1 MFPAFLF
8 LPLFLNENHVCPQSV
23 PLPQVPM
30 LATAQSSSAP
40 RPVGSKPWSQL
51 LLFFRWYFFICLV
64 PHLHSSVTG
73 FRILWVYFPFPTA
86 VVAQS
91 LSLSKVCDFKQLLLI
106 SVSHWC
112 GSFLY
117 CKETYLRLLIAVSF
131 SVFPQTPSCCGAS
144 SSGGRGRCCHRSNG
158 QRCMS

>member
-1 MFPAFLF
+1 MFHCLRFLCW
-8 LPLFLNENHVCPQSV
+8 PLHRAL
-23 PLPQVPM
+23 
-30 LATAQSSSAP
+30 
-40 RPVGSKPWSQL
+40 QL
-51 LLFFRWYFFICLV
+51 LDCWFQTLEPTAAFFSVVLF
-64 PHLHSSVTG
+64 HLPGPTPPQFSDRVQDFVGLFS
-73 FRILWVYFPFPTA
+73 LPTA

-117 CKETYLRLLIAVSF
+117 CKETYLRLLIAVWF
-131 SVFPQTPSCCGAS
+131 SVFPQTPLCCGAS
-144 SSGGRGRCCHRSNG
+144 SSGGRGRCCHRLNG